1 MQLLFAIPDKRL
13 CSGIGQNKVHDRDLK
28 EAHQERLTH
37 IPRRKGHPVG
47 LEPTTPCPASRAN
60 NPTDSATLRQLG
72 RPSGCCLSI
81 YEVIGQIQKKE
92 TKRRARPLA
101 VPFFLCLPNNFEP
114 LIPMRNLIFL
124 SHSFL
129 IESDI
134 RTFSAFQDQSSA
146 VLSMCIN
153 RLKVTSCGFQFLSQH
168 LYIFFLFTYDRRAS
182 KRKLI
187 VITFEYVFGNQD
199 ITRIFNRRKHFCH
212 SCIEN
217 VLIVN

>member
-81 YEVIGQIQKKE
+81 YEVIGQIQKEKSK
-92 TKRRARPLA
+92 KREARFA
-101 VPFFLCLPNNFEP
+101 CLSCFEFIKQNRT
-114 LIPMRNLIFL
+114 LNRILKLRN
-124 SHSFL
+124 
-129 IESDI
+129 DNG
-134 RTFSAFQDQSSA
+134 FS
-146 VLSMCIN
+146 
-153 RLKVTSCGFQFLSQH
+153 
-168 LYIFFLFTYDRRAS
+168 
-182 KRKLI
+182 
-187 VITFEYVFGNQD
+187 VFHG
-199 ITRIFNRRKHFCH
+199 
-212 SCIEN
+212 
-217 VLIVN
+217 